1 MKKWLNKHPETPKPF
16 LASIKTMSFPV
27 ISKQH
32 PLILASASPR
42 RKRLLA
48 QVGLPFRSIKSHV
61 TEGDISGDPVE
72 IPRFLAEE
80 KASQVHS
87 KTGETWVLG
96 ADTIVVIDKKIL
108 GKPQEKEEAK
118 RMLNLLSGREHRV
131 ITGFCILNP
140 SGKMA
145 HSEAVTTLVLVKN
158 LSEQEIGDYI
168 STGEPYGKAG
178 SYAIQGIGS
187 FMIKTISGS
196 YSNVVGLPLYALINA
211 LISAGAIKSFPLP
224 GSMFLMT

>member
-1 MKKWLNKHPETPKPF
+1 MC
-16 LASIKTMSFPV
+16 FPV

-48 QVGLPFRSIKSHV
+48 QIGLPFRSIKSHV
-61 TEGDISGDPVE
+61 TEEDISGDPLK
-72 IPRFLAEE
+72 ISRLLAEE
-80 KASQVHS
+80 KTSQVHPQ
-87 KTGETWVLG
+87 TRNAWILG

-131 ITGFCILNP
+131 ITGFCVLNP
-140 SGKMA
+140 SGKVA
-145 HSEAVTTLVLVKN
+145 DSEAVTTLVQVKN

-196 YSNVVGLPLYALINA
+196 YSNVVGLPLCALINA
-211 LISAGAIKSFPLP
+211 LISVGAIKSFPLP
-224 GSMFLMT
+224 RHLI

>member
-1 MKKWLNKHPETPKPF
+1 
-16 LASIKTMSFPV
+16 MSFPV
-27 ISKQH
+27 ISKQN

-42 RKRLLA
+42 RKRLLT
-48 QVGLPFRSIKSHV
+48 QIGLPFRSIKSHV
-61 TEGDISGDPVE
+61 TEENISGDPLE
-72 IPRFLAEE
+72 ISRLLAEE

-87 KTGETWVLG
+87 KTGEVWVLG

-131 ITGFCILNP
+131 ITGFCVLNP
-140 SGKMA
+140 LCKVT
-145 HSEAVTTLVLVKN
+145 HSEAVTTLVQIKN

-187 FMIKTISGS
+187 FMVKTISGS
-196 YSNVVGLPLYALINA
+196 YSNVVGLPLCALINA
-211 LISAGAIKSFPLP
+211 LISVGATKSFPLP
-224 GSMFLMT
+224 RHLI

>member
-1 MKKWLNKHPETPKPF
+1 MN
-16 LASIKTMSFPV
+16 SPV
-27 ISKQH
+27 ISKQN

-42 RKRLLA
+42 RKRLLN
-48 QVGLPFRSIKSHV
+48 QIGLPFRSIKSHV
-61 TEGDISGDPVE
+61 TEEDISDDPLE
-72 IPRFLAEE
+72 TSRLLAEQ
-80 KASQVHS
+80 KASQVHY
-87 KTGETWVLG
+87 KTGEAWVLG

-118 RMLNLLSGREHRV
+118 HMLSILSGKKHRV

-140 SGKMA
+140 SGRLA
-145 HSEAVTTLVLVKN
+145 HSEAVTTLVQIKN

-187 FMIKTISGS
+187 FMVKTISGS
-196 YSNVVGLPLYALINA
+196 YSNVVGLPLCALINA
-211 LISAGAIKSFPLP
+211 LISVGAIKSFPLP
-224 GSMFLMT
+224 RHLI

>member
-1 MKKWLNKHPETPKPF
+1 MCL
-16 LASIKTMSFPV
+16 PV

-48 QVGLPFRSIKSHV
+48 QIGLPFRSIKSHV
-61 TEGDISGDPVE
+61 TEEDISGDPLK
-72 IPRFLAEE
+72 ISRLLAEE
-80 KASQVHS
+80 KAFQVHPQ
-87 KTGETWVLG
+87 TRNAWILG

-131 ITGFCILNP
+131 ITGFCVLNP
-140 SGKMA
+140 SGKVA
-145 HSEAVTTLVLVKN
+145 HSEAVTTLVQVKN

-168 STGEPYGKAG
+168 NTGESYGKAG

-187 FMIKTISGS
+187 FIVKTISGS
-196 YSNVVGLPLYALINA
+196 YSNVVGLPLCALINA
-211 LISAGAIKSFPLP
+211 LISVGAIKSFPLP
-224 GSMFLMT
+224 RHLI